1 MRSQSAK
8 SSQGD
13 RRGCEEVIGG
23 MGLKCNQEDNGFDSF
38 VSERKQGNNNNISI
52 HSFLFDL
59 FRIFFE
65 IPPLHKWL
73 Q

>member
-1 MRSQSAK
+1 MQRAAK
-8 SSQGD
+8 GIGGAVK
-13 RRGCEEVIGG
+13 RLLGG

-59 FRIFFE
+59 F
-65 IPPLHKWL
+65 
-73 Q
+73 